1 MNKIHELST
10 EMKKAMEMAALICE
24 EQIKVFLDS
33 RYAINQPASSMA
45 ERFACA
51 CCAREIRKAAGLPDP
66 HTDS

>member
-1 MNKIHELST
+1 MSKIHNTLT
-10 EMKKAMEMAALICE
+10 ETQKAMEMAALICE

-51 CCAREIRKAAGLPDP
+51 YCAREIRKAAGLPDP
-66 HTDS
+66 HVD